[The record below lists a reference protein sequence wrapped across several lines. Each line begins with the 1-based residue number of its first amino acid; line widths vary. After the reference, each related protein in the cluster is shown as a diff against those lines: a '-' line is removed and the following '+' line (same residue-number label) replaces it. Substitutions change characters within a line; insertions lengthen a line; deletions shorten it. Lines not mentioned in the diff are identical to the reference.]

1 MNNLCQ
7 EFRSSEVQEF
17 RHYSDFFLE
26 FWSSDITPFFWS
38 SGVYEL
44 HLFALDALWLL
55 SFRSSLLT
63 ALAMGY

>member
-17 RHYSDFFLE
+17 RHYSFILE
-26 FWSSDITPFFWS
+26 FWSSGVQTLLLY
-38 SGVYEL
+38 SGVQTIRVLAFE
-44 HLFALDALWLL
+44 ALWLL